1 MGSTINMK
9 NKQTHDNL
17 FMRIKVIFTKVFLL
31 FKRFFNNLSFWI
43 IKFVFTVST
52 KIFWRLSLS
61 NRNINT
67 TTFWTNFNK
76 IPSHL
81 DKFIIRLFN
90 KSICISAQTLISDFC
105 IVAIYIKK
113 SVWEVICN

>member
-1 MGSTINMK
+1 
-9 NKQTHDNL
+9 
-17 FMRIKVIFTKVFLL
+17 MRIKVIFTKVSLL
-31 FKRFFNNLSFWI
+31 FRRFLNNLSFRI

-52 KIFWRLSLS
+52 IIFWRLSLS

-81 DKFIIRLFN
+81 NKFIMRSFN
-90 KSICISAQTLISDFC
+90 KLIFFFYQNSITDSGIFNIL
-105 IVAIYIKK
+105 IKK
-113 SVWEVICN
+113 SVWEVIFN